1 MNYTTL
7 SHRIP
12 HAGMSL
18 RKMSQYN
25 RGSICYSHAR
35 KAVRTQRAANC
46 TNTGVQERTPKEH
59 QNHCHPQV
67 TTGCITALLP
77 SANLYCVP
85 GAQAT
90 PQQLESQ
97 KSAPTRGGRGFPP
110 ILSPLSVLPKS
121 GNTLLHGF
129 KSLLLISQQRNIIGM
144 QSRWIC
150 QTPTLQHDIPTRQ
163 SWVQGKCR
171 HPGELI

>member
-1 MNYTTL
+1 MLQSCKKSSKNTACCQLHKY
-7 SHRIP
+7 RW
-12 HAGMSL
+12 AGKDSE
-18 RKMSQYN
+18 
-25 RGSICYSHAR
+25 GA
-35 KAVRTQRAANC
+35 
-46 TNTGVQERTPKEH
+46 G
-59 QNHCHPQV
+59 NHCHPQV

-97 KSAPTRGGRGFPP
+97 KSAPTRGGRRFPP
-110 ILSPLSVLPKS
+110 ILSPLSVLPQS

-129 KSLLLISQQRNIIGM
+129 KSLLLISQRRNIIGM

-150 QTPTLQHDIPTRQ
+150 QTPTLQHDTPARQ
-163 SWVQGKCR
+163 S
-171 HPGELI
+171 